1 MPDSRRK
8 PPGGECKNDGSGSN
22 REPSPE
28 RQDWKKIMPNHGR
41 AVILEKCCIRSNRGG
56 NSIVA
61 LSINSLTARFSDR
74 LKRRF
79 SVPACP
85 IIGRRAEWPSR
96 EARSR
101 AEPRAAAPLRRAWRA
116 RRALDLDGR
125 EHGATLDQVGSYS
138 PARSWFFP
146 RSVGSRNMASGRAA
160 PLCPERGHPEG
171 AATKDARLPGLVPA
185 GTCSRPD
192 QAELC
197 RPTGGPDTVMR
208 QPPGRRPS

>member
-1 MPDSRRK
+1 LHSDPRCSSIAQKTPCLTYHDLSQICFSVR
-8 PPGGECKNDGSGSN
+8 
-22 REPSPE
+22 
-28 RQDWKKIMPNHGR
+28 
-41 AVILEKCCIRSNRGG
+41 LES
-56 NSIVA
+56 
-61 LSINSLTARFSDR
+61 
-74 LKRRF
+74 RF
-79 SVPACP
+79 SVPACA
-85 IIGRRAEWPSR
+85 ITERHAEWPSR

-101 AEPRAAAPLRRAWRA
+101 AEPRIAAPLRRAWRA

-125 EHGATLDQVGSYS
+125 EHGATLDQVGGYC

-146 RSVGSRNMASGRAA
+146 RSVGSRNIASGRAA

-197 RPTGGPDTVMR
+197 RPTGEPYTVMR